1 MRQRT
6 GILCILLSAASFGAM
21 PVFARFA
28 YRDGVD
34 TFTMLG
40 LRFAMATVVMA
51 GWMAARRVAWP
62 RGRTLLGLIAM
73 GALGYVGQS
82 FCYFSALQHAPAGLV
97 ALLLYLYP
105 ALVAILAVVVL
116 KERFTR
122 RKAVALALAL
132 GGAVLTIGVSRGGTP
147 AGIAFG
153 VGAAAIYAVYIIA
166 GTRLLEKAPAIAAS
180 TVIIASAGLVY
191 LGLMAL
197 RGPQWPATPAGW
209 AAIGG
214 VAFFGTVVAIVTFF
228 AGVERIGPTSA
239 STLST
244 FEPVVS
250 VVLAGLILGERL
262 SPLILVGG
270 TLILAAVVLL
280 ARPPVAAAS
289 GPDRRDVLP
298 DRG

>member
-6 GILCILLSAASFGAM
+6 GILFILASAASFGAM
-21 PVFARFA
+21 PIFARFA

-51 GWMAARRVAWP
+51 GWMAVRHVAWP

-116 KERFTR
+116 HERLTR

-132 GGAVLTIGVSRGGTP
+132 AGAILTIGVSRGGTP
-147 AGIAFG
+147 TGIAFG
-153 VGAAAIYAVYIIA
+153 VGAAVIYAIYIIA
-166 GTRLLEKAPAIAAS
+166 GTRLLERAPAIPAS
-180 TVIIASAGLVY
+180 TVIIASAGVVY
-191 LGLMAL
+191 LGLLAL
-197 RGPQWPATPAGW
+197 RGPHWPATPAGW
-209 AAIGG
+209 VGVGG
-214 VAFFGTVVAIVTFF
+214 VALFGTVIAIVTFF

-262 SPLILVGG
+262 SPLSLVGG
-270 TLILAAVVLL
+270 ALILAAVVLL
-280 ARPPVAAAS
+280 ARLPGPRNAA
-289 GPDRRDVLP
+289 
-298 DRG
+298 